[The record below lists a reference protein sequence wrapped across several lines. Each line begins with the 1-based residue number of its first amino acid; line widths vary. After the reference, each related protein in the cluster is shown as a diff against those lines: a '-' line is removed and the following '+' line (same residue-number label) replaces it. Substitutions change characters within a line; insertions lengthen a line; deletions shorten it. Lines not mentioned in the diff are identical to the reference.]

1 MGRYGMIR
9 IQVRLLPTSQVRF
22 STKYCNIYKYICV
35 LLVVYSMGRGCETN
49 IDLPRLCVKI
59 MRDLANEGT
68 DTNFTSD
75 SSNW

>member
-1 MGRYGMIR
+1 
-9 IQVRLLPTSQVRF
+9 
-22 STKYCNIYKYICV
+22 
-35 LLVVYSMGRGCETN
+35 MGRGCETN